1 MLAKCILD
9 MDILS
14 EFLKGHHTVVAANAA
29 RYAKEH
35 VVFTFTSVTVHEIVY
50 GLELKS
56 AQAQLRKVRAW
67 LDRNEAIAP
76 TADDYI
82 TAATIRATA
91 RKQGSLL
98 ELDSLIAAVAVRLG
112 HPVVTGNTD
121 DFLAIEKTGVN
132 LMMEDWRQLP
142 PQAGVS

>member
-1 MLAKCILD
+1 
-9 MDILS
+9 
-14 EFLKGHHTVVAANAA
+14 
-29 RYAKEH
+29 
-35 VVFTFTSVTVHEIVY
+35 
-50 GLELKS
+50 LKS

-98 ELDSLIAAVAVRLG
+98 ELPDSLIAAVAVRLG
-112 HPVVTGNTD
+112 RPVVTGNTD
-121 DFLAIEKTGVN
+121 DFLAIQKTGVDLRIEN
-132 LMMEDWRQLP
+132 WRQLS